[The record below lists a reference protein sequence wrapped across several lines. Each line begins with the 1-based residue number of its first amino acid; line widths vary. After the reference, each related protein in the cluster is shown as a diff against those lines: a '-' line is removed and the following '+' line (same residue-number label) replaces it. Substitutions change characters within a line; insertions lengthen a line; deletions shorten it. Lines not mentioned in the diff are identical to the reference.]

1 MRLRAVVAA
10 LAAAA
15 VGLTLL
21 SAASAR
27 IQPPLVQRKLDL
39 RSAMPLSADVVPTE
53 LPGTGVGGSAT
64 GSGSPPRVGDNIIV
78 NAPQAGQ
85 PRGFVGRNETSI
97 TLHGQNLVAGWNDA
111 AGFCGIPISL
121 PFCADP
127 SQVQNGISGYAYST
141 DGGRSWTD
149 GGAPPALDGIYTSGD
164 PWLDNNGSGTFYY
177 ANLGLDAS
185 GNSIGIGVHRGG
197 FSGGSFAWTS
207 ARSFDSVNNDETC
220 VNPAPPPPPPDP
232 PPPPIA
238 CDFYDKEALAAGKS
252 KNKDDAYVSL
262 TNFQSQETI
271 APGGCG
277 SGFAQFGFGQIEV
290 WRTHDGGNTWQG
302 PTITGPE
309 RPDSVASCGNEGT
322 LQQSSAPAVG
332 PDGEVYVVWQ
342 VGPTFNA
349 AGASGPDADIVF
361 AKSTDGGATFSAPSK
376 VSDINSSR
384 ENPPL
389 GYNRGRINDHP
400 RIEVAQTGKHKGR
413 IYVTYYSSVSPV
425 VAPGTVACPA
435 GLPTGTTCVPQVLVS
450 IQTYIRYSDDGGAT
464 WSTAQEIGGPL
475 PATNPADTTLNA
487 VGAVKRHW
495 PDVTIS
501 PGGEVHV
508 VYNEERAT
516 QLAAGPGTECI
527 RTFQGGGA
535 RISTHSS
542 LVDTW
547 WTYSKD
553 GGASWSMPLKLSVG
567 TPTGTSF
574 WCTPQ
579 GNVASN
585 IIPNMGDYIDAQ
597 AGPGLKVYALWS
609 DGRDVAPIP
618 ALGPGLFLVAGAGF
632 GSGKS

>member
-1 MRLRAVVAA
+1 MRLRAVVAV
-10 LAAAA
+10 LGAAAL
-15 VGLTLL
+15 GLTLL

-39 RSAMPLSADVVPTE
+39 RSAMPLSADAIVTE
-53 LPGTGVGGSAT
+53 QPGTGVGGNAK
-64 GSGSPPRVGDNIIV
+64 GSGPPPRIGDNVIV
-78 NAPQAGQ
+78 NAPQIGQ
-85 PRGFVGRNETSI
+85 PAGFVGRNETSI

-111 AGFCGIPISL
+111 AGFCGVPILL
-121 PFCADP
+121 PLCADP
-127 SQVQNGISGYAYST
+127 SQAQNGISGYAYST

-149 GGAPPALDGIYTSGD
+149 GGAPPPFDGIYTSGD
-164 PWLDNNGSGTFYY
+164 PWLDNNGTGTIYY
-177 ANLGLDAS
+177 ANLALDAA
-185 GNSIGIGVHRGG
+185 GNSIGISVHRGG

-207 ARSFDSVNNDETC
+207 ARSFDSPNNVDTC
-220 VNPAPPPPPPDP
+220 VNPAPPPPAE
-232 PPPPIA
+232 IA
-238 CDFYDKEALAAGKS
+238 CDFYDKEALAAGKN

-277 SGFAQFGFGQIEV
+277 DGFAQFGFGQIEV
-290 WRTHDGGNTWQG
+290 WRTHDGGDSWQG
-302 PTITGPE
+302 PVIAGPE
-309 RPDSVASCGNEGT
+309 RPDSVASCGNLGT

-332 PDGEVYVVWQ
+332 PNGDVYVVWQ

-349 AGASGPDADIVF
+349 AGASSADADIVF
-361 AKSTDGGATFSAPSK
+361 AKSTDGGATFSAPTK
-376 VSDINSSR
+376 VADINSSR
-384 ENPPL
+384 ENPPI
-389 GYNRGRINDHP
+389 GYNRGRVNDHP

-425 VAPGTVACPA
+425 LAPGTVTCPA
-435 GLPTGTTCVPQVLVS
+435 GLPATTTCVPQVLVN
-450 IQTYIRYSDDGGAT
+450 IQTYVKYSDDGGAT
-464 WSTAQEIGGPL
+464 WSAPREIGGPL
-475 PATNPADTTLNA
+475 PATDPSSTALNA

-495 PDVTIS
+495 PDVSVS

-547 WTYSKD
+547 WTFSED
-553 GGASWSMPLKLSVG
+553 GGASWSMPLKIS
-567 TPTGTSF
+567 TGTSF
-574 WCTPQ
+574 WCTPS

-597 AGPGLKVYALWS
+597 AGPGKKVYALWS
-609 DGRDVAPIP
+609 DGRDLAPIP
-618 ALGPGLFLVAGAGF
+618 ALGPGLFRVAGAGF